1 MTLAF
6 LPWSANANP
15 EMPTQL
21 TGFTRKAFHW
31 LIAAF
36 SVSAAG
42 PSVIQA
48 AQYQHATDQPDHHVV
63 VDPAQIKKILEAQ
76 KGKAV
81 QYNPNLEGPDDEDD
95 QTANKILDNPSI
107 TVDAISNILNY
118 GRNIACFKD
127 TNGTKFIIEDKN
139 GLKSI
144 YQLKDINGIQKLTL
158 ADKVVQPNISAND
171 DYRFTD
177 SDGSLVFYNHPENT
191 YKRLTYTQDANGI
204 VSYSLEPIENLGI
217 NSDIFELNGKKIYS
231 SITSRQFFDNKNAE
245 GTPLRTFDAILDR
258 FQVIN
263 YTING
268 VEKEYLAVGTITNK
282 KVVMYLMDENGN
294 LAEENGKKIDLIE
307 LFPSLIDFS
316 EFNIYKNSKGE
327 HLMAIKEITEIN
339 ADNVVTKY
347 AWSVLNLTKGE
358 KYNLIYTGTQSTSEN
373 NAFKSGAPTV
383 VEEDDGT
390 YAIFTD
396 GVRSYTFKLPDA
408 TNTTPSWSPTL
419 TTIIQGLN
427 TAEDAAAKTID
438 LATIGANIDPTKLT
452 FSLSPSDLG
461 TLTYDPATKK
471 LTFVPNANA
480 NGTGNVTVKHAGL
493 ADQVVPI
500 TVDPVNDAPVLGA
513 EKKFW

>member
-1 MTLAF
+1 
-6 LPWSANANP
+6 
-15 EMPTQL
+15 
-21 TGFTRKAFHW
+21 
-31 LIAAF
+31 
-36 SVSAAG
+36 
-42 PSVIQA
+42 
-48 AQYQHATDQPDHHVV
+48 
-63 VDPAQIKKILEAQ
+63 
-76 KGKAV
+76 
-81 QYNPNLEGPDDEDD
+81 
-95 QTANKILDNPSI
+95 
-107 TVDAISNILNY
+107 
-118 GRNIACFKD
+118 
-127 TNGTKFIIEDKN
+127 
-139 GLKSI
+139 
-144 YQLKDINGIQKLTL
+144 
-158 ADKVVQPNISAND
+158 
-171 DYRFTD
+171 
-177 SDGSLVFYNHPENT
+177 
-191 YKRLTYTQDANGI
+191 
-204 VSYSLEPIENLGI
+204 
-217 NSDIFELNGKKIYS
+217 
-231 SITSRQFFDNKNAE
+231 
-245 GTPLRTFDAILDR
+245 
-258 FQVIN
+258 
-263 YTING
+263 
-268 VEKEYLAVGTITNK
+268 
-282 KVVMYLMDENGN
+282 MYLMDENGN